1 MVVLDI
7 GVALEWLDPVHKLVS
22 PADEKGK
29 KGSLIIVRKPQ
40 CMIHLLIRIR
50 LKFVTDVVNYVDMGH
65 C

>member
-29 KGSLIIVRKPQ
+29 KGSLIIVRKSQ
-40 CMIHLLIRIR
+40 CMIHLLIRMTKIC
-50 LKFVTDVVNYVDMGH
+50 N
-65 C
+65 